1 MDTGDLLGWVISGSF
16 GLWALVVAAL
26 GIMVLR
32 SINDLK
38 KEVDEVGS
46 VLYAY
51 MRQTESRLTRLETK
65 IETKRS

>member
-46 VLYAY
+46 ALHAY
-51 MRQTESRLTRLETK
+51 MRQTENRLTRLETK